1 MSDSDNSDLVM
12 TAKVHPEP
20 LPELIVTFSKPYSIG
35 GVDYTEMRLRE
46 PTAGEMIECDDVSGW
61 AMDVKLASLVSGVP
75 EVVVRQLKV
84 RDLLPGTR
92 YLGRFLN

>member
-1 MSDSDNSDLVM
+1 MSDTETGTAAPAPKDPTQPPAELV
-12 TAKVHPEP
+12 
-20 LPELIVTFSKPYSIG
+20 VTFSKPYSIG
-35 GVDYTEMRLRE
+35 GVDYSEMRLRE